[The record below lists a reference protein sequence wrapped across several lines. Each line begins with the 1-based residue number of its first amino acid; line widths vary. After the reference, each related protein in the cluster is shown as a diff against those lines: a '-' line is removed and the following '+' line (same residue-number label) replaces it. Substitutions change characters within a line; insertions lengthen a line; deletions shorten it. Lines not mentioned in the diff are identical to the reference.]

1 MQTGSTIRRAGRA
14 LLLFAPLLVACPEDS
29 NYVEIVEDNP
39 VTDGFDFPVAPG
51 EMDGWVEP
59 PPPGETFDPS
69 SYLVHREDGIHAAVD
84 FFKEN
89 DVSAAGHELWA
100 IGDGVVVD
108 IVYDREAYPDK
119 HDGGDRDAEW
129 GNLIL
134 IQHDY
139 LDDGAN
145 KRVWSQYAHC
155 QTIEVELGD
164 VVARDQRIGAV
175 GKTDGV
181 AGTELWDKEHLHFET
196 RITNF
201 KADAYPKD
209 MGLTTDAQ
217 IAEHYVH
224 PLEFIRAHR
233 PSR

>member
-1 MQTGSTIRRAGRA
+1 MHPNTMIRPARLA
-14 LLLFAPLLVACPEDS
+14 LLLPTLLLAACEADS
-29 NYVEIVEDNP
+29 DYVDIVEDNP
-39 VTDGFDFPVAPG
+39 PTDGFDFPVAPG

-59 PPPGETFDPS
+59 PQPDDPFDPS
-69 SYLVHREDGIHAAVD
+69 SYLVHREDGIHAAID
-84 FFKEN
+84 FFKEGGE
-89 DVSAAGHELWA
+89 SAAGHELWA

-108 IVYDREAYPDK
+108 IVWDREAYPDR

-139 LDDGAN
+139 TEDGEN

-155 QTIEVELGD
+155 QTVEVEIGD
-164 VVARDQRIGAV
+164 VVARDERIGSI

-181 AGTELWDKEHLHFET
+181 ADRELWDVEHLHFET
-196 RITNF
+196 RTTNF
-201 KADAYPKD
+201 KADAYPQD
-209 MGLTTDAQ
+209 MGLTTDEQ

-233 PSR
+233 PAR

>member
-1 MQTGSTIRRAGRA
+1 MPSTSTIRSAGLA
-14 LLLFAPLLVACPEDS
+14 LLLPAFLLPACATDSDRVA
-29 NYVEIVEDNP
+29 IVEDNP

-59 PPPGETFDPS
+59 PPPGDPFDPS
-69 SYLVHREDGIHAAVD
+69 SYLVHRSDGIHAAID

-89 DVSAAGHELWA
+89 NESAAGHELWA
-100 IGDGVVVD
+100 IGAGVVVD
-108 IVYDREAYPDK
+108 IVWDREAYPDR

-139 LDDGAN
+139 LEDGTN

-155 QTIEVELGD
+155 QTVEVELGD
-164 VVARDQRIGAV
+164 VVARDQRIGSV

-181 AGTELWDKEHLHFET
+181 TGTEMWDVEHLHFET
-196 RITNF
+196 RTSNF
-201 KADAYPKD
+201 TADAYPKD

-224 PLEFIRAHR
+224 PLDFIRAHR
-233 PSR
+233 PAR

>member
-1 MQTGSTIRRAGRA
+1 MLQTSTILSATLA
-14 LLLFAPLLVACPEDS
+14 LLLPTALLCGCDDAS
-29 NYVEIVEDNP
+29 KYVSIVEDNP
-39 VTDGFDFPVAPG
+39 PTDGFDFPVAPG

-69 SYLVHREDGIHAAVD
+69 SYLVHREDGIHAAGD
-84 FFKEN
+84 FFKANNE
-89 DVSAAGHELWA
+89 SAAGHELWA

-108 IVYDREAYPDK
+108 IVFDREAYPDR
-119 HDGGDRDAEW
+119 HDGEDRDAEW

-139 LDDGAN
+139 VEDGAN

-164 VVARDQRIGAV
+164 VVARDQRIGSV

-181 AGTELWDKEHLHFET
+181 EGQELWDVEHLHFET
-196 RITNF
+196 RPTNF
-201 KADAYPKD
+201 RADAYPKD

-217 IAEHYVH
+217 VAEHYVH

-233 PSR
+233 PAR